1 MLVYRLGNVK
11 DATSMDISTTR
22 RRRVQALIKE
32 RSLTL
37 KAFADLIDRSQGQV
51 SAIAGASAHKGIGN
65 SLARHIE
72 NCLGLPRG
80 HLDQP
85 LHDENA
91 SVLTTTSRRLPVLG
105 QASAGMVMENIEEA
119 DVSEFVVAPGPTGP
133 RAFALR
139 IEGISME
146 PRFKEGDKIVIDP
159 DLEWKSGDFVYAMR
173 VSDNSGTFK
182 QVRAEGD
189 ELYLCAT
196 NPSFEPRYT
205 RMDGEW
211 TIVGKARWRVED
223 L

>member
-1 MLVYRLGNVK
+1 
-11 DATSMDISTTR
+11 MDITTTR
-22 RRRVQALIKE
+22 RRRVQAIIKD

-37 KAFADLIDRSQGQV
+37 KAFADMIDRSQGQV

-72 NCLGLPRG
+72 TCLDLPNG
-80 HLDQP
+80 FLDQP
-85 LHDENA
+85 LHDDNA
-91 SVLTTTSRRLPVLG
+91 AVVTTSTRRLPVLG
-105 QASAGMVMENIEEA
+105 QASAGKVMENIEDAHITEY
-119 DVSEFVVAPGPTGP
+119 VLAPGPTGP
-133 RAFALR
+133 SAFALR

-146 PRFKEGDKIVIDP
+146 PRFREGDKIVIDP

-173 VSDNSGTFK
+173 LSDNSGTFK
-182 QVRAEGD
+182 QLRCEGD
-189 ELYLCAT
+189 EMYLCAT
-196 NPSFEPRYT
+196 NDSFEPRYT